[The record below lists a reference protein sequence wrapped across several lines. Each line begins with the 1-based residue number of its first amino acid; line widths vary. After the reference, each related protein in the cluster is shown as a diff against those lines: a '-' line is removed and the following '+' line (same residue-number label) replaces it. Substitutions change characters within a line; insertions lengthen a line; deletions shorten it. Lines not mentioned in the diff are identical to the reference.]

1 MEFRSLA
8 FYLLYVLAGFGIVGL
23 GYSLQKRSRHRIL
36 TEFSSYLTAG
46 VTFGLLDWL
55 APLLVADLVRGVPL
69 ATHVRILFIF
79 GGLALP
85 FLVAKIFFLLSL
97 VRRWMGFELNGPVK
111 AGFAVFS
118 LFLSLLFALDVYAFF
133 VRGRVPPPV
142 HRAGNIFIL
151 GLAALVVRFLIL
163 LFPLLPIRGRP
174 GAPDRRTLRIFAA
187 LSLAG
192 YVVYAAVSFSPL
204 EALTPAFYYLVF
216 ILPLAYLWD
225 VSRKS
230 PEVFAAA
237 RNADPSKLAER
248 FGLTPR
254 EIEIASL
261 VLLGN
266 KNHQIGKQLFLS
278 VQSVKNS
285 LTRIY
290 QKIGVQGR
298 SEMIGKLMRL
308 DDEG

>member
-1 MEFRSLA
+1 MEVRSA
-8 FYLLYVLAGFGIVGL
+8 AVYALYVLVGFGIVGL
-23 GYSLQKRSRHRIL
+23 GYGLQKRNRHRIL
-36 TEFSSYLTAG
+36 TEFSHYLTAG
-46 VTFGLLDWL
+46 ITFGLLDWL
-55 APLLVADLVRGVPL
+55 APLLVAELVRGVPL

-97 VRRWMGFELNGPVK
+97 VQRWMGFELNRPIK

-118 LFLSLLFALDVYAFF
+118 LGLFVLFALDAFEFF
-133 VRGRVPPPV
+133 VRGRVPTSV

-151 GLAALVVRFLIL
+151 SVAALVVRFLIL
-163 LFPLLPIRGRP
+163 LYPLLPIRGRP

-187 LSLAG
+187 LSLFG
-192 YVVYAAVSFSPL
+192 YAFYAAVSFSIL
-204 EALTPAFYYLVF
+204 EALAPAFYYLVF

-225 VSRKS
+225 VARKS

-237 RNADPSKLAER
+237 RVIDLGRLAER

-261 VLLGN
+261 VLRGN

-278 VQSVKNS
+278 VQSVKNI

-298 SEMIGKLMRL
+298 SEMISKLMRL